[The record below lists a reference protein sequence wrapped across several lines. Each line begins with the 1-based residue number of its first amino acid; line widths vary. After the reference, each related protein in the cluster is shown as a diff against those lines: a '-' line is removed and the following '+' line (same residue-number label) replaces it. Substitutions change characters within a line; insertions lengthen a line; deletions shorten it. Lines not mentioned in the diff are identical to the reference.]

1 MNKDSKFAR
10 VFEFSRGSI
19 MLTYDPDAANDEC
32 VYLDPSGPM
41 FMTLDETHRFH
52 AFFMGF
58 LAEAREMPRRPTHAQ
73 VQQLSE
79 ASIEEAL
86 VKIKKHI
93 DEQEAA
99 S

>member
-1 MNKDSKFAR
+1 MTRDTKFSR
-10 VFEFSRGSI
+10 VFEFSRGSVI
-19 MLTYDPDAANDEC
+19 ITYDPEAVADEC
-32 VYLDPSGPM
+32 VYIDHSGPM

-73 VQQLSE
+73 VQ
-79 ASIEEAL
+79 A
-86 VKIKKHI
+86 
-93 DEQEAA
+93 AA